1 MKLKTIKLYIAHPK
15 ELYFRLGKN
24 TFMKGWSD
32 DKYLKTLFKT
42 RIGKKLDLDNPKTY
56 NEKLQWL
63 KLYDRKPIYTKMV
76 DKAEAKKIVAEKIG
90 DEYVI
95 PTLGVYEKW
104 DDIDFDVLPNSFVIK
119 CTHNSGGLVIV
130 KNKSEFNQKSAKKKI
145 EKRLKTNYF
154 YGSREWPY
162 KNVKPRIIIEK
173 YVESDSD
180 ISESLIV
187 YKIFN
192 FNGEPKIIQTVLN
205 DKRKNESINYYD
217 TEWNK
222 LDLKQNFPNFDGEIK
237 KPKSLEKMLSLAKT
251 LSQGVAFLRTD
262 FYEVNGKILFSEF
275 TFYSDSGL
283 QKFYPEE
290 RDYKLGDLIKLP
302 NGEK

>member
-1 MKLKTIKLYIAHPK
+1 MKKALFYLHHPLQAFVKTGQ
-15 ELYFRLGKN
+15 R

-32 DKYLKTLFKT
+32 DKYLKTVFKSK
-42 RIGKKLDLDNPKTY
+42 IGRELDLDNPKTF

-90 DEYVI
+90 EEYII

-104 DDIDFDVLPNSFVIK
+104 DDIDFDALPDSFVIK
-119 CTHNSGGLVIV
+119 CTHNSGGLIV
-130 KNKSEFNQKSAKKKI
+130 VKDKSKFNRKSAKKKI

-192 FNGEPKIIQTVLN
+192 FNGQSEIIQTVLN

-237 KPKSLEKMLSLAKT
+237 KPKSLEKILSLART

-290 RDYKLGDLIKLP
+290 WDYKLGELIKLP
-302 NGEK
+302 NGDK